1 MSTTGMVFGAV
12 TTAVLLPVSI
22 YSTMT
27 ASEPSSFFYG
37 FPLILHNRFPVI
49 QIVITGIL
57 SILYFVELMAIREA
71 DLMLHNGKKKVE
83 EELDASWSLVGSLVF
98 AYLVLATFAGNAF
111 DTRMEKCG
119 GLTINCIPNDISPSA
134 NALFVIGQV
143 AIPFY
148 TFASLFCL
156 PVVAG
161 LIAMFIPEFVAAA
174 TSMTAMHPA
183 SRAVTR
189 TAKQHRP
196 DHLIEEELW
205 AIMRRQDVT
214 DAQTERLFRELSPLR
229 RFHTSGGIHQARQGG
244 TAAA

>member
-1 MSTTGMVFGAV
+1 
-12 TTAVLLPVSI
+12 
-22 YSTMT
+22 
-27 ASEPSSFFYG
+27 
-37 FPLILHNRFPVI
+37 
-49 QIVITGIL
+49 
-57 SILYFVELMAIREA
+57 
-71 DLMLHNGKKKVE
+71 
-83 EELDASWSLVGSLVF
+83 
-98 AYLVLATFAGNAF
+98 
-111 DTRMEKCG
+111 MEKCG

-214 DAQTERLFRELSPLR
+214 DHRPSASSASSRPCAGSTLRVEYIKRAKEARRLRELTEAKITLEEETGLAQRVHELERKR
-229 RFHTSGGIHQARQGG
+229 RRLE
-244 TAAA
+244 